1 MAEKRQS
8 PAAEKLADTLSALQQ
23 RAADVLA
30 QTEKTHARADQVHKA
45 ADASHKRA
53 EAMRKDAQRARRKR
67 SA

>member
-1 MAEKRQS
+1 MAEKRRS
-8 PAAEKLADTLSALQQ
+8 VSAEKLADTVSALQRQ
-23 RAADVLA
+23 AADLLA
-30 QTEKTHARADQVHKA
+30 KTEQTHARADQVHKA